1 MYQKRVQK
9 IYKQTM
15 TQNSA
20 IEQIIV
26 LKQSARA
33 HNFIMA
39 FLKLILFENKELLV
53 ITQHSLSIITSI
65 NQYIA

>member
-15 TQNSA
+15 TQNST

-26 LKQSARA
+26 LKQSTRA

-39 FLKLILFENKELLV
+39 FLKLILFKNKELEK
-53 ITQHSLSIITSI
+53 
-65 NQYIA
+65 